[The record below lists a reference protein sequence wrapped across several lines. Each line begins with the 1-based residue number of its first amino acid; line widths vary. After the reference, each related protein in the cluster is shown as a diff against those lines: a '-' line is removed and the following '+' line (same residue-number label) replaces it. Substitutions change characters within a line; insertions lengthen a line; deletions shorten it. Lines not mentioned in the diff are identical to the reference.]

1 MTDLMEWI
9 IIFFMLYTFLSVW
22 VITDMLDKILKILG
36 EKEVERHDEQLPN
49 H

>member
-22 VITDMLDKILKILG
+22 VITNMLEKILKVLG
-36 EKEVERHDEQLPN
+36 EKGRE
-49 H
+49 